1 MRLEDN
7 LQIACINWFK
17 YQYPKILITSFPA
30 GYVFAGTQQQRQR
43 TGKRMSQMGYCN
55 GIPDLFIIHPNN
67 RFHGLFVELKTEK
80 GIVSKEQKEMLE
92 KLSKLNFAINICR
105 SIESFMACVKLY
117 MKYETNQSTL

>member
-17 YQYPKILITSFPA
+17 YQYPNILITSFPA
-30 GYVFAGTQQQRQR
+30 GYVFAGNQQQRQR

-67 RFHGLFVELKTEK
+67 RFHGLFIELKTEK
-80 GIVSKEQKEMLE
+80 GTVSKEQKEMLKRLDE
-92 KLSKLNFAINICR
+92 LGYFTSICR
-105 SIESFMACVKLY
+105 SLDDFMFTVNLY
-117 MKYETNQSTL
+117 LHETNKSTL